1 MKKSRDT
8 LRSTVG
14 MSKKRK
20 AVDFDKEEEDESE
33 EETNEADVE
42 SGGEDEE
49 GEDEEDNASTKN
61 EEGEEEGEEGDEGS
75 SNDEEDPR
83 PPKKK
88 ARRADSEED
97 ADSDDSEDSDA
108 GHDRTAIHEGDDNI
122 RALLSQFNHDQQN
135 RYEYYRRAAFQRTNI
150 KKVMQTV
157 ANSAVS
163 QTMSIVMGGITKV
176 FVGELIETARTVM
189 DEWKENGPIKPRH
202 LREAYRRMRSV
213 GLVPYAPHRG
223 RRALRHYR

>member
-1 MKKSRDT
+1 MKKEKMKRIMPV
-8 LRSTVG
+8 LR
-14 MSKKRK
+14 MKRERKKVKKVTRGLLMMK
-20 AVDFDKEEEDESE
+20 KILDLL
-33 EETNEADVE
+33 
-42 SGGEDEE
+42 
-49 GEDEEDNASTKN
+49 
-61 EEGEEEGEEGDEGS
+61 
-75 SNDEEDPR
+75 R
-83 PPKKK
+83 KK